1 MRRVYAWAIAGMAG
15 IGLGCAAPEPPADAD
30 GFSFANPT
38 QFLTRHLHLDLD
50 VDFDAQVLRG
60 SAVLQLE
67 RIDDNASRIV
77 LDTRDLDIAA
87 TVFLVEGG
95 TRIAADHELGKTDDK
110 LCTPLFVDIPSEL
123 GGKSLFSLRI
133 DYNTNPQSTALMWL
147 PARLT
152 AGGEHPLM
160 FSQSQSIHARSWV
173 PLQDTPAVRITYSA
187 TIRTPDDLIAVMSAN
202 NDPEAQRDGEFTFEM
217 PQPIPSYLLAIAVG
231 NLGFTELGDRTG
243 VYAEPE
249 LLDASAWEF
258 ADTQAMLERAET
270 MFGPYQWG
278 RYDILILPPSFPY
291 GGMEN
296 PRLSFLTP
304 SLIAGDRSLV
314 AVVAH
319 ELAHSWSGNLV
330 TNATWR
336 DIWLNEGWTS
346 YLEYRLMQEIFG
358 AERAEEENVINY
370 EELLDNFQRI
380 DPKYQGL
387 APRAVLRD
395 PDYDQGTVPYHKG
408 NLFLQYLEQALGRE
422 AFDEFITKY
431 FDAHA
436 FEVITSEQFLDY
448 LDAELLTKHPGKV
461 SRADVEE
468 WFYEAGLPEN
478 AIIPRS
484 TTLETAAEF
493 AELWSGG
500 EIDIDRI
507 PTKDWSPHATIHFI
521 ERVAEDLSDD
531 KLAELDTALTLSDTQ
546 NAEIA
551 RTWFTQ
557 VAKRRYRPAYPQLQD
572 YLARYGRARLIVPIY
587 TALAG
592 NGEDAQFAMD
602 VFAAA
607 RENYHP
613 QTIGYIESR
622 LRPAVQFSDHGD
634 D

>member
-1 MRRVYAWAIAGMAG
+1 MKYLINGLLAVMAAAV
-15 IGLGCAAPEPPADAD
+15 LGCAEPEPPAAETATAD
-30 GFSFANPT
+30 IFSFANTT
-38 QFLTRHLHLDLD
+38 QFVTRHLHLDLD
-50 VDFDAQVLRG
+50 VDFEAQVLRG
-60 SAVLQLE
+60 SATLQLE
-67 RIDDNASRIV
+67 RVDGDASRIV

-87 TVFLVEGG
+87 AGFLVNGG
-95 TRIAADHELGKTDDK
+95 KRVATAHTLGDRDDT
-110 LCTPLFVDIPSEL
+110 LGAPLTIEVPSEL
-123 GGKSLFSLRI
+123 ADHKLLSLRI
-133 DYNTNPQSTALMWL
+133 DYNTSPESTALMWL

-187 TIRTPDDLIAVMSAN
+187 TIRTPQELVAVMSAD
-202 NDPEAQRDGEFTFEM
+202 NDPAAARDGEFTFEM
-217 PQPIPSYLLAIAVG
+217 PQPIPSYLLAMAVG
-231 NLGFTELGDRTG
+231 NLGFAELGDRTG

-249 LLDASAWEF
+249 LLEASAWEF
-258 ADTQAMLERAET
+258 ADTQAMLEKAET

-346 YLEYRLMQEIFG
+346 YLEYRLMQEIFSV
-358 AERAEEENVINY
+358 ERAEEENVINY
-370 EELLDNFQRI
+370 EELLDNFERI
-380 DPKYQGL
+380 DPKYHGL
-387 APRAVLRD
+387 APRVDLDD
-395 PDYDQGTVPYHKG
+395 PDYAQGTIPYHKG
-408 NLFLQYLEQALGRE
+408 NLFLQYLEHAFGRGT
-422 AFDEFITKY
+422 FDAFITKY

-448 LDAELLTKHPGKV
+448 LDAELLSAYPGKV
-461 SRADVEE
+461 SRATVEE
-468 WFYEAGLPEN
+468 WFYQGGLPE
-478 AIIPRS
+478 AAVIPRAI
-484 TTLETAAEF
+484 TLEEARELAV
-493 AELWSGG
+493 LWSRG
-500 EIDIDRI
+500 EIGTDRI
-507 PTKDWSPHATIHFI
+507 PIDAWSPHATIHFI
-521 ERVAEDLSDD
+521 DNLDADLSPD
-531 KLAELDTALTLSDTQ
+531 KLAELDAALRLSDTQ

-557 VAKRRYRPAYPQLQD
+557 VAKRRYRPAYEQLGS
-572 YLARYGRARLIVPIY
+572 YLKRYGRARLIVPIY
-587 TALAG
+587 AALTN
-592 NGEDAQFAMD
+592 NGEDAGLAKEL
-602 VFAAA
+602 FAAA

-613 QTIGYIESR
+613 QTVGFIEST
-622 LRPAVQFSDHGD
+622 LESSD
-634 D
+634 

>member
-1 MRRVYAWAIAGMAG
+1 MRYLTIGLLTVVTAIAP
-15 IGLGCAAPEPPADAD
+15 GCAKTERPAAETATAD
-30 GFSFANPT
+30 VFSFANTT
-38 QFLTRHLHLDLD
+38 QFVTRHLHLDLD
-50 VDFDAQVLRG
+50 VDFDAQALRG
-60 SAVLQLE
+60 NATLQLE
-67 RIDDNASRIV
+67 RLDGNASRIV
-77 LDTRDLDIAA
+77 LDTRDLDID
-87 TVFLVEGG
+87 TVSFLVDGG
-95 TRIAADHELGKTDDK
+95 MSVDADHALGDRDDT
-110 LCTPLFVDIPSEL
+110 LGAPLTVDVPPDLE
-123 GGKSLFSLRI
+123 GDSLLSLRI
-133 DYNTNPQSTALMWL
+133 DYNTNPESTALMWL

-187 TIRTPDDLIAVMSAN
+187 TIRTPTDLVAVMSAN
-202 NDPEAQRDGEFTFEM
+202 NDPAAERDGEFTFEM

-231 NLGFTELGDRTG
+231 NLGFAELGDRTG

-249 LLDASAWEF
+249 LLEASAWEF
-258 ADTQAMLERAET
+258 ADTQAMLESAEA

-336 DIWLNEGWTS
+336 DIWLNEGWTT
-346 YLEYRLMQEIFG
+346 YLEYRLMQEIFSV
-358 AERAEEENVINY
+358 ERAEEENVINY
-370 EELLDNFQRI
+370 EELLDNFERI

-387 APRAVLRD
+387 APEADLDD
-395 PDYDQGTVPYHKG
+395 PDYAQGTIQYHKG
-408 NLFLQYLEQALGRE
+408 NLFLQFLERSFGRE
-422 AFDEFITKY
+422 TFDLFITKY

-448 LDAELLTKHPGKV
+448 LDAELLSAYPGKV
-461 SRADVEE
+461 GRAQAEE
-468 WFYEAGLPEN
+468 WLYEAGLPEG
-478 AIIPRS
+478 AIIPRA
-484 TTLETAAEF
+484 TTLERARELAG
-493 AELWSGG
+493 LWSSG
-500 EIDIDRI
+500 EIVLDRI
-507 PTKDWSPHATIHFI
+507 PMDGWSPHATIHFI
-521 ERVAEDLSDD
+521 DSLDADLPAE
-531 KLAELDTALTLSDTQ
+531 KLAEVDAALGLSNTQ

-557 VAKRRYRPAYPQLQD
+557 VAKRGYRPAYEQLGN
-572 YLARYGRARLIVPIY
+572 YLKRYGRARLIVPIY

-592 NGEDAQFAMD
+592 NGEDADLAQEL
-602 VFAAA
+602 FAAA
-607 RENYHP
+607 RDNYHP
-613 QTIGYIESR
+613 QTVSYIESR
-622 LRPAVQFSDHGD
+622 LAERQ
-634 D
+634 